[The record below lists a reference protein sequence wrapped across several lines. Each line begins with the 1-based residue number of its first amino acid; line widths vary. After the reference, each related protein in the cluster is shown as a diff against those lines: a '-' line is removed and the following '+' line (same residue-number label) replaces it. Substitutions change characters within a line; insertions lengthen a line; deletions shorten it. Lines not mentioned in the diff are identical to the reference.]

1 MDDLKE
7 MRRYYKL
14 RQEALYHTLSWEAGV
29 EEVMNLLLDRLCDDD
44 QTSIWQHCNVLL
56 NQ

>member
-7 MRRYYKL
+7 MRRYSKL
-14 RQEALYHTLSWEAGV
+14 RREALYHTLSWEVGV
-29 EEVMNLLLDRLCDDD
+29 EEVMDLLPDRLHDDD

>member
-7 MRRYYKL
+7 MRKYKL
-14 RQEALYHTLSWEAGV
+14 RQEALYHTLPREVGV
-29 EEVMNLLLDRLCDDD
+29 EEIMDLLLDRLCDDD

-56 NQ
+56 N